1 MPVFFADL
9 TLSQQKSTLDLE
21 GQVMTTSLVAFA
33 MGMKKNYIY
42 ERPIV

>member
-1 MPVFFADL
+1 MPVSFADL
-9 TLSQQKSTLDLE
+9 TLSQQKNTLDLG

-33 MGMKKNYIY
+33 MGMEKVYVY